1 MYTGLINA
9 LRVEE
14 TFRCSSKMGKEYEL
28 SFYILSSILH
38 L

>member
-1 MYTGLINA
+1 MYTGVINA

-14 TFRCSSKMGKEYEL
+14 TFRCSSKMGKEYDL
-28 SFYILSSILH
+28 SFYRLGSILH